1 MLRVSRL
8 VLFLM
13 MWVGVTIS
21 CIKHPPHNP
30 RVSVTPVQINK
41 VEKLIEEVRKK
52 QEAFKE
58 EQRMLAEEQRLHEE
72 EQRMLAQE
80 PEYFQTDSISNSSS
94 DATTEDDDVD
104 PAYSDDYPDFPPLA
118 QENNSIPDYKDPDMQ
133 PEDEY
138 DIYDSR
144 FENIYDEYLD
154 EYLYEP
160 YLNLPSNKTK
170 RDTAEVLGGVVE
182 AGEKLLSGNVV
193 GSVTTFIRSLA
204 KPIFSYFIHSD
215 NDHAM
220 KKFTSRILPET
231 KFRDTSGAHMI
242 RQSAKDGDGQAVW
255 HQLSNKPS
263 YWNPRSTFIK
273 DRFHTSK
280 THLECRRNIP
290 IMDKNLVHRLK
301 SVSLMLTSLMTSLHD
316 TTIADLNLGFKKA
329 SAQFNNIQK
338 ATGKILNYTI
348 YNPEIEQIIA
358 ILKDTTVVVEL
369 MQEQLGDKTDI
380 YMELA
385 LNGAGILG
393 VFVLSVVLTKHIKK
407 SNHEE
412 ERGNRETAAVREEL
426 TAVREELTAIRRLLL
441 PAEAQDTEE
450 ERTRRAVAIAVR
462 EAVEA
467 MADQVMLPQHQ
478 PRGDHPLATG
488 GLQVG
493 TRAIRNSTHSRGIHL
508 TYQ

>member
-1 MLRVSRL
+1 MMRVSRL

-13 MWVGVTIS
+13 MWVSMTIS

-30 RVSVTPVQINK
+30 RVSVTPVQIKK

-52 QEAFKE
+52 QEVFKE

-80 PEYFQTDSISNSSS
+80 PEYFQTDSSSNSSS
-94 DATTEDDDVD
+94 DDDVD
-104 PAYSDDYPDFPPLA
+104 PAYSDDYPDFPPLT
-118 QENNSIPDYKDPDMQ
+118 QENSSIPDYKDPDMQ

-138 DIYDSR
+138 DVYDSR
-144 FENIYDEYLD
+144 FENVYDEYLD
-154 EYLYEP
+154 EYLYEDKP
-160 YLNLPSNKTK
+160 ANKTK
-170 RDTAEVLGGVVE
+170 RDAAEVLGGVVE
-182 AGEKLLSGNVV
+182 AGEKLISGNLV

-242 RQSAKDGDGQAVW
+242 RQSAIEGDGQAVW

-329 SAQFNNIQK
+329 STQFNNIQK

-348 YNPEIEQIIA
+348 YNPEIEQIID
-358 ILKDTTVVVEL
+358 ILKDTTVIVEL
-369 MQEQLGDKTDI
+369 MQEQLGDKTDM

-393 VFVLSVVLTKHIKK
+393 VLVLGVVLTNHIKK
-407 SNHEE
+407 SNLEAE
-412 ERGNRETAAVREEL
+412 KSNREAETVREEL
-426 TAVREELTAIRRLLL
+426 AAIKRLLL
-441 PAEAQDTEE
+441 PTEVQDTEE
-450 ERTRRAVAIAVR
+450 DKTRRAMALAVR

-467 MADQVMLPQHQ
+467 MADQVMIPQQQ
-478 PRGDHPLATG
+478 PRGDHPLNTG

-493 TRAIRNSTHSRGIHL
+493 SRAIRNSTHSRGIHL